1 MSNKKIDSNKI
12 DEFELVNNKE
22 GKEIF
27 KIDVINVEPTLNKTG
42 TKFEFVLYD
51 NSNSKIGIKDM
62 DGKLTI
68 FPEYKAKMMQN
79 GINLNSKKIVLK
91 GKDLERIKAVQ
102 EKEKERLEELKKKQ
116 EELHMQKEVENEE
129 TDKQEERENI
139 AQNDNKSNQ
148 NKKLDEEKNKDKS
161 KKKNEQ
167 ENIKSYSSKITINDL
182 KKNPKYKNVTALTTI
197 TDNEFLDSVQGI
209 KAHSPQ
215 LDKNNIMIAEVN
227 NEFKILAKEMGTN
240 KIVDLTQNSRQI
252 DNSVE
257 QVNRI
262 EGNKQTEVGRSVT
275 FVNPAFDNKEIA
287 IRKTS
292 TGQIEVERIEDID
305 GKGNRETIKVATD
318 ITHPTE
324 QEKKRAEYEKYGY
337 NFSENS
343 QDAIMTEDEIEE
355 VIEPMIME
363 KSTKSKDENE
373 IDDIKSEIMNDI
385 NSSENPTYDNLDEIV
400 NENVERYEE
409 TEEEIEQE
417 DIVHDEEEEEK
428 TLENDALNRI
438 NRRK

>member
-1 MSNKKIDSNKI
+1 MSNKKINTKKI
-12 DEFELVNNKE
+12 DEFELVNNRNKKE
-22 GKEIF
+22 VF
-27 KIDVINVEPTLNKTG
+27 KIDVIKVEPVLNKTK
-42 TKFEFVLYD
+42 TEYEFILYD
-51 NSNSKIGIKDM
+51 NINNKIGLKSLN
-62 DGKLTI
+62 GKLTV

-79 GINLNSKKIVLK
+79 GINLDSKKIVLK

-102 EKEKERLEELKKKQ
+102 EKEKERLEQLKKKQ
-116 EELHMQKEVENEE
+116 EERK
-129 TDKQEERENI
+129 NI
-139 AQNDNKSNQ
+139 AQNDNKKNQ
-148 NKKLDEEKNKDKS
+148 NKKLDEEKNKGKS

-167 ENIKSYSSKITINDL
+167 ENIKSYSSRITINDL

-262 EGNKQTEVGRSVT
+262 EGNKQTEGGRSVT

-337 NFSENS
+337 NFSEDS
-343 QDAIMTEDEIEE
+343 QDAIMTEDEVEE

-373 IDDIKSEIMNDI
+373 IDDIKSEIMNDL
-385 NSSENPTYDNLDEIV
+385 NSSENPTYDNLDQIV

-409 TEEEIEQE
+409 TEEEIEQG
-417 DIVHDEEEEEK
+417 DIVHDDEEEEK